1 MAGRFRFGQP
11 GFAPPPNACDSHMHI
26 IGPDES
32 YPFVANASYRTLP
45 AETDDYLALARTLG
59 LTRAVVVQPS
69 FYGTDNRCTLAAIAK
84 LNGAGVA
91 ARGVA
96 VIDPRAIGDAELAT
110 LHDAGVRGARLNKL
124 SIRRAGGPPLED
136 ELGEVDRRIAELG
149 WHIQLFVDAATLP
162 KLARVQ
168 NTLRAPLVIDH
179 FGMLRPELLNYPP
192 FAAGHAALLEILAN
206 GGWVKLSGS
215 YRFCDDPA
223 SPSLA
228 ALARSLAKRGAD
240 RLLWGSDWP
249 HTLDNPQ
256 ADPELALPF
265 RDLASAA
272 LLNPLADWFEPAQC
286 RRVLVDNPA
295 RCYAFGI

>member
-1 MAGRFRFGQP
+1 MTDRFRFGQP
-11 GFAPPPNACDSHMHI
+11 GFAPPTNACDSHMHVV
-26 IGPDES
+26 GPTER
-32 YPFVANASYRTLP
+32 YPFIADASYRTLP
-45 AETDDYLALARTLG
+45 AETGDYLALAQSLG
-59 LTRAVVVQPS
+59 LGRAVVVQPS
-69 FYGTDNRCTLAAIAK
+69 FYGTDNRCTLAAMAE

-96 VIDPRAIGDAELAT
+96 VIDPRAVSDAELAT
-110 LHDAGVRGARLNKL
+110 LHDAGVRGVRLNKL
-124 SIRRAGGPPLED
+124 SIRRAGGLPLED
-136 ELGEVDRRIAELG
+136 ELSEVDRRVAKLG
-149 WHIQLFVDAATLP
+149 WHIQLFVDAASLP
-162 KLARVQ
+162 GLARMQ
-168 NTLRAPLVIDH
+168 GKLRAPLVIDH

-228 ALARSLAKRGAD
+228 ALARSLAERAAGQ
-240 RLLWGSDWP
+240 LLWGSDWP

-256 ADPELALPF
+256 ADPKLLLPF
-265 RDLASAA
+265 RDLASATMF
-272 LLNPLADWFEPAQC
+272 NPLADWFGPAQC

-295 RCYAFGI
+295 RCYAFAG